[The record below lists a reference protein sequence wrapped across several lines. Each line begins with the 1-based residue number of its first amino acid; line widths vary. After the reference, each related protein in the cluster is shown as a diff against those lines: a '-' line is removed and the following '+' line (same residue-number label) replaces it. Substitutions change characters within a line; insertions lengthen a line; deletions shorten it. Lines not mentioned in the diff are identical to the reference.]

1 MTGINYDICYTQ
13 QRIYKYMCQQGY
25 DMKTFSDAY
34 LQSDFCRRAMDTNY
48 SRFQLETALE
58 CADFYMPEIEDKLK
72 KLPDGEK
79 FDLDIAEWIG
89 FTYRQLYIVS
99 KKPSSILADAIPFE
113 TMVHYYP
120 GMHTIDEDKA
130 AEIILHNA
138 FTNEF

>member
-1 MTGINYDICYTQ
+1 
-13 QRIYKYMCQQGY
+13 
-25 DMKTFSDAY
+25 
-34 LQSDFCRRAMDTNY
+34 MDTNY

-72 KLPDGEK
+72 KLPDGK
-79 FDLDIAEWIG
+79 IFDLDIAEWVG

-120 GMHTIDEDKA
+120 GMHTIDEDEA

-138 FTNEF
+138 FENKL